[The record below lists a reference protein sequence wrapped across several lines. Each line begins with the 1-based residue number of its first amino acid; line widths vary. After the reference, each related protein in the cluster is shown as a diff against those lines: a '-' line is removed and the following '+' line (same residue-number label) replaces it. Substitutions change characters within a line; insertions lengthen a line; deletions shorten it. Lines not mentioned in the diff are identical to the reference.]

1 MLSIMEKKKSFIINS
16 IYLAVWMLI
25 IYFLITFASAYLLP
39 FLIGIIIAHLVQKP
53 AVFMNKKIGIKKNK
67 CAAILSVIIYLF
79 VSIIIFLFF
88 WFIFSQFNRFVKFL
102 SNNSEQL
109 KIYFD
114 NIFLKIESLLN
125 KFNVDNVKT
134 LYNDAINSLMVN
146 VTSYF
151 SNAIT
156 SLVKNTPTVLLS
168 CVVTIVS
175 TCYIAKDYD
184 KILQF
189 VKGFVSE
196 KFLKVVTEIK
206 DISKEYFLK
215 FSLGYFW
222 LFLITFGELLLGFLI
237 LGINK
242 FIILALIVAFLDLL
256 PVIGTGTIL
265 IPWTIIEFIKNN
277 YFFAVGLL
285 ILYLIITITRNS
297 IEPKII
303 GKQIDMNPLFTLIFI
318 FIGFRLAGIIGMIF
332 LPIIL
337 TVLFTFLRRRV
348 TTSNEHK

>member
-1 MLSIMEKKKSFIINS
+1 MEKKKSFIINS
-16 IYLAVWMLI
+16 IYLAVWILI

-88 WFIFSQFNRFVKFL
+88 WFIFFQFNRFVKFL

-134 LYNDAINSLMVN
+134 LYNDAINSLIVN

-156 SLVKNTPTVLLS
+156 SLLKNTPTVLLS

-196 KFLKVVTEIK
+196 KFIKVVTEIPEFLQAPIEENQK
-206 DISKEYFLK
+206 VGSVKVLLGEKILKEYKIYANENVKEVDFGFSFLK
-215 FSLGYFW
+215 
-222 LFLITFGELLLGFLI
+222 LL
-237 LGINK
+237 K
-242 FIILALIVAFLDLL
+242 SM
-256 PVIGTGTIL
+256 T
-265 IPWTIIEFIKNN
+265 
-277 YFFAVGLL
+277 
-285 ILYLIITITRNS
+285 
-297 IEPKII
+297 
-303 GKQIDMNPLFTLIFI
+303 TL
-318 FIGFRLAGIIGMIF
+318 
-332 LPIIL
+332 
-337 TVLFTFLRRRV
+337 
-348 TTSNEHK
+348 

>member
-1 MLSIMEKKKSFIINS
+1 MEKKKEFVINA
-16 IYLAVWMLI
+16 IYLITWMLI
-25 IYFLITFASAYLLP
+25 VYYSITFASAYLLP
-39 FLIGIIIAHLVQKP
+39 FLIGIIIAYLVQKP
-53 AVFMNKKIGIKKNK
+53 ANFINKKIRVRKST
-67 CAAILSVIIYLF
+67 CAAILSVTIYLL
-79 VSIIIFLFF
+79 VSLIIFLLC
-88 WFIFSQFNRFVKFL
+88 WFIFSQFNRFVNFL
-102 SNNSEQL
+102 SNNNDQL
-109 KIYFD
+109 KVFFD
-114 NIFLKIESLLN
+114 NIFRKIEFILN
-125 KFNVDNVKT
+125 KFKVDNVKT
-134 LYNDAINSLMVN
+134 LYDDAISSLLVN
-146 VTSYF
+146 ATSYF
-151 SNAIT
+151 SDAVTI
-156 SLVKNTPTVLLS
+156 LVKKTPTVLLS
-168 CVVTIVS
+168 CVVTIVA

-189 VKGFVSE
+189 IKGFVSE
-196 KFLKVVTEIK
+196 KFLKAVTEIK

-222 LFLITFGELLLGFLI
+222 LFLITFGELLFGFLF

-242 FIILALIVAFLDLL
+242 FIILALIVAILDLL

-265 IPWTIIEFIKNN
+265 LPWTILEFIKNN
-277 YFFAVGLL
+277 YLFAVGLL
-285 ILYLIITITRNS
+285 VLYLIITITRNS

-348 TTSNEHK
+348 TMNNDHK

>member
-1 MLSIMEKKKSFIINS
+1 MEKKKVFIINA
-16 IYLAVWMLI
+16 IYLVIWVLI
-25 IYFLITFASAYLLP
+25 FYLLITFASSYLLP
-39 FLIGIIIAHLVQKP
+39 FLIGITIAHLVQKP
-53 AVFMNKKIGIKKNK
+53 AAFINKRFGIKKNS
-67 CAAILSVIIYLF
+67 CAAILSVTIYLF
-79 VSIIIFLFF
+79 VSIILFLFC
-88 WFIFSQFNRFVKFL
+88 WFIFSQFNRLVYFL
-102 SNNSEQL
+102 SHNSEQL
-109 KIYFD
+109 KNFLD
-114 NIFLKIESLLN
+114 NIFEKFENILKKIN
-125 KFNVDNVKT
+125 IKNVKT
-134 LYNDAINSLMVN
+134 VYDDAINSLIVN
-146 VTSYF
+146 ATSYF
-151 SNAIT
+151 SKGVTNI
-156 SLVKNTPTVLLS
+156 VKNTPTVLLS
-168 CVVTIVS
+168 CVVTIVA

-189 VKGFVSE
+189 VKGFVNE
-196 KFLKVVTEIK
+196 KFLKVVTELK
-206 DISKEYFLK
+206 NISKEYFFK
-215 FSLGYFW
+215 SSLGYFW

-242 FIILALIVAFLDLL
+242 FIIFALIVAFLDLL

-265 IPWTIIEFIKNN
+265 LPWTIVEFIKNN

-297 IEPKII
+297 LEPKII

-348 TTSNEHK
+348 MMNNDHK

>member
-1 MLSIMEKKKSFIINS
+1 MEKKKSFIINS
-16 IYLAVWMLI
+16 IYLAVWILI

-134 LYNDAINSLMVN
+134 LYNDAINSLIVN

-156 SLVKNTPTVLLS
+156 SLVKIPAKPSAVPRHRFPPAHCTLKNIYGKNRQIPSSLWSRNLS
-168 CVVTIVS
+168 P
-175 TCYIAKDYD
+175 DE
-184 KILQF
+184 
-189 VKGFVSE
+189 GP
-196 KFLKVVTEIK
+196 
-206 DISKEYFLK
+206 
-215 FSLGYFW
+215 SLNHY
-222 LFLITFGELLLGFLI
+222 
-237 LGINK
+237 
-242 FIILALIVAFLDLL
+242 
-256 PVIGTGTIL
+256 
-265 IPWTIIEFIKNN
+265 
-277 YFFAVGLL
+277 
-285 ILYLIITITRNS
+285 R
-297 IEPKII
+297 
-303 GKQIDMNPLFTLIFI
+303 
-318 FIGFRLAGIIGMIF
+318 
-332 LPIIL
+332 
-337 TVLFTFLRRRV
+337 
-348 TTSNEHK
+348 